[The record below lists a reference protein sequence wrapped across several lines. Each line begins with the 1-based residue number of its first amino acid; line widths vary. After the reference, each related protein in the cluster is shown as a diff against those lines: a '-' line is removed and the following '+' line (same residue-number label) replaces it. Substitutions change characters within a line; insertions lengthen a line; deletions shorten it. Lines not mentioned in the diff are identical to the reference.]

1 MFSAA
6 IRLNTLVT
14 NRISASA
21 VNNFWHHTKLSSS
34 NSYFKRNISYT
45 YRTHYCGELGPCN
58 IGEEVTISGWLHST
72 RMEKFLLLRDRTGVC
87 QVYLFK
93 STIGKQ
99 LIDLPLESV
108 LTVSGTVRARPCQQE
123 NKNMQTGSIELQLE
137 NVLEVCPA
145 NSQMP
150 VQQNEHVLPK
160 EEIRLQYRYLDLRRR
175 SLQENLKFRSD
186 LVMKMRQF
194 LTDHDFID
202 IETPT
207 LFRRTPGG
215 AKEFIVPTRIK
226 DKFYSLVQ
234 SPQQF
239 KQLLMIGGLDRYFQI
254 ARCYRDEGS
263 KSDRQPEFTQVDIEM
278 SFCGR
283 QQVMELV
290 EDLLSTV
297 LSGTIETPL
306 ARLTYAEAIRDYGV
320 DKPDIRFNNKIKD
333 VSHIFKNS
341 GFHVLDQNWDENES
355 TVAAIFFET
364 DKTAMKNIL
373 KKAQNETKKW
383 IDQQKASICPDKI
396 TMVSPIVIET
406 GTIKNSIISK
416 CSEKTSQHLMNVL
429 KAQNGVGF
437 LVFGPRDFV
446 LPVLGNLRTFLGKEL
461 ITDLDSRRNKWL
473 WVLDFPLFV
482 KEDGALCS
490 AHHPFTAVHPDDKH
504 LFRTDPLQCRSLHY
518 DLVLNGQEIAG
529 GSVRIHNGDDQRY
542 VLKDVL
548 NENTSELAHLLDA
561 LDSGA
566 PPHAGIAIG
575 LDRLVAILTKSNSI
589 RDVIAFPK
597 SNVGR
602 DLMSDAP
609 SNVTQAEK
617 DLYNLK

>member
-1 MFSAA
+1 MLLPHCCLLHLPLLHSARA
-6 IRLNTLVT
+6 SQGRPRRQGEGGVACRRQGNCVAMAGVIRTV
-14 NRISASA
+14 
-21 VNNFWHHTKLSSS
+21 
-34 NSYFKRNISYT
+34 SYHSFRKSQHIKPLKIFTQNCSSYT
-45 YRTHYCGELGPCN
+45 QRTHTCAELGLDN
-58 IGEEVTISGWLHST
+58 VGARVTVAGWVMAKRLD
-72 RMEKFLLLRDRTGVC
+72 KFILLRDRTGVC
-87 QVYLFK
+87 QVKIPEESDFYDNIKHVPNESVMVLNGTVK
-93 STIGKQ
+93 KRPEGQENVKMESGYIEVE
-99 LIDLPLESV
+99 LESIIE
-108 LTVSGTVRARPCQQE
+108 TNEADPNPPFQQS
-123 NKNMQTGSIELQLE
+123 QHLQ
-137 NVLEVCPA
+137 A
-145 NSQMP
+145 
-150 VQQNEHVLPK
+150 K
-160 EEIRLQYRYLDLRRR
+160 EGLRLQYRYLDLRRPELQYNLAVR
-175 SLQENLKFRSD
+175 SALT
-186 LVMKMRQF
+186 MKMREF
-194 LTDHDFID
+194 LVEKKFLD

-278 SFCGR
+278 SFCDR

-373 KKAQNETKKW
+373 KKSQNETKKW

-416 CSEKTSQHLMNVL
+416 CSAKTSQHLMNVL

-437 LVFGPRDFV
+437 LVSGPRDFV

-575 LDRLVAILTKSNSI
+575 R
-589 RDVIAFPK
+589 
-597 SNVGR
+597 
-602 DLMSDAP
+602 
-609 SNVTQAEK
+609 
-617 DLYNLK
+617 